1 MTIASE
7 PGALV
12 PSTAGARPARSYLR
26 TDAREIPLDGDW
38 RFSWSPTVETGV
50 ELDDPG
56 DGWATIPVPS
66 HWQLHG
72 YGAPAYTNVRYP
84 FPIDPPRVPDENP
97 TGEYRRTVGLGAD
110 DLASGR
116 WVLRFEGVDSCL
128 VLGVN
133 GVEIGRSTGSRLPVE
148 LDITDALRPGPNLV
162 AVRVHQWSS
171 GSYLEDQDQWWLSG
185 IFREVRLMHR
195 PERGILD
202 VEVHADYDH
211 LTGRGTFRADV
222 VLEDGSEPSDVRV
235 RIDELGIDIAAG
247 ETAVIAVEPWSAEV
261 PRLYAAAVVGPQES
275 VHLDVGFRTVAI
287 IDGVITVNGSRVLFR
302 GANRHEFHPEL
313 GRAVTRE
320 VMEQDVLLMK
330 RHHLNAVRTSHYPPH
345 PHFLELCDRYGLYVV
360 DECDLETHGFE
371 LEGWAGN
378 PSDDPRW
385 EEQYLDRMR
394 RTVERDKNRP
404 SVVLWS
410 LGNEAGVGRN
420 LAAMSAWV
428 HDRDPGRP
436 VHYEPDHATAFT
448 DVYSR
453 MYASHAEVDAI
464 GRQEEDPLP
473 DPAQDAVRRAKPF
486 VLCEYAHAMGN
497 GPGGLAEY
505 EALFEAH
512 PRCQGGWVW
521 EWIDHGL
528 TATDEHG
535 RRYAAYGGDFG
546 EVLHDGSFVIDGL
559 LLPERAPSPGLLEL
573 AAVNAPLRITA
584 SPDGIHVRSRYQVRS
599 TDGVAFRWWVE
610 RDGDEVAGGALDV
623 PALAP
628 GDETVVPVPSDA
640 RAAAAGDGRY
650 VLHVEAVLAAD
661 EPWALAGHGLGHG
674 ELALSSAPSSPWVA
688 TAEAERDGEGWVLG
702 PARFDAVGRLVGLGG
717 VAIASAAFDAWRAPT
732 ENDRA
737 VGWAEPVSALFYW
750 ELAGLH
756 RLVHRTDSVA
766 VEDGGRTFVVVERAA
781 GAATAS
787 GFRVEHRWTSDGSRV
802 RLDLTIE
809 PQGSWHG
816 TLPSAGFALALPCP
830 GAPAAQVEWLGSGP
844 GEAYADS
851 YAAVRTGLWRS
862 TVADLQ
868 TPYVVPQENG
878 RRADV
883 QRARITWEGGG
894 LDLAADPPVG
904 MAVRPWSDA
913 HLAATRHRHLLEPDG
928 LLHVKLDAGQDGLG
942 SATCGPAVLPQHRF
956 RAGPLRLS
964 ITLEPVAG

>member
-12 PSTAGARPARSYLR
+12 PSTIGARPARSFLR
-26 TDAREIPLDGDW
+26 SDAREIPLDGDW
-38 RFSWSPTVETGV
+38 RFSWSPSADTGV
-50 ELDDPG
+50 ALDDPG
-56 DGWATIPVPS
+56 EGWATIPVPS
-66 HWQLHG
+66 HWQLQG

-97 TGEYRRTVGLGAD
+97 TGEYRRTVELSAD
-110 DLASGR
+110 DLATGR
-116 WVLRFEGVDSCL
+116 WVLRFEGVDSCF

-148 LDITDALRPGPNLV
+148 LDITDALRPGPNLI
-162 AVRVHQWSS
+162 AVRVHQWSA

-185 IFREVRLMHR
+185 IFREVRLLHR
-195 PERGILD
+195 PARGILD
-202 VEVHADYDH
+202 VEVHAGYDH
-211 LTGRGTFRADV
+211 LTGEGTLRADV
-222 VLEDGSEPSDVRV
+222 VLEDGSPASDVRV
-235 RIDELGIDIAAG
+235 RVDELGVDAAAG
-247 ETAVIAVEPWSAEV
+247 ETVVLPVEPWSAEV
-261 PRLYAAAVVGPQES
+261 PRLYALTVSSPDEAVR
-275 VHLDVGFRTVAI
+275 LDIGFRTVAI
-287 IDGVITVNGSRVLFR
+287 VDGVITINGSRVLFR
-302 GANRHEFHPEL
+302 GANRHEFHPRL
-313 GRAVTRE
+313 GRAVTPE

-345 PHFLELCDRYGLYVV
+345 PHFLELCDRYGLYAV

-371 LEGWAGN
+371 IEGWKGN

-404 SVVLWS
+404 SVVMWS

-428 HDRDPGRP
+428 RERDPGRP

-453 MYASHAEVDAI
+453 MYASHAEVELI
-464 GRQEEDPLP
+464 GRREEDPL
-473 DPAQDAVRRAKPF
+473 DDAGQDSARRSKPF

-497 GPGGLAEY
+497 GPGGLVEY
-505 EALFEAH
+505 EALFEAY

-528 TATDEHG
+528 DAVDDQG
-535 RRYAAYGGDFG
+535 RTYSAYGGDFG

-573 AAVNAPLRITA
+573 AAVNAPLRIVPSA
-584 SPDGIHVRSRYQVRS
+584 DGIHVRSRYQVRS

-610 RDGDEVAGGALDV
+610 RDGVETASGALEV
-623 PALAP
+623 PMLAP
-628 GDETVVPVPSDA
+628 GEDVVVPLPAEAV
-640 RAAAAGDGRY
+640 AAGDGEH
-650 VLHVEAVLAAD
+650 VLHVEASLASD
-661 EPWALAGHGLGHG
+661 ETWAPAGHGLGHG
-674 ELALSSAPSSPWVA
+674 EVQLAAAP
-688 TAEAERDGEGWVLG
+688 ERAWEQAALVERLDDGYALG
-702 PARFDAVGRLVGLGG
+702 PARFDAQGALVALGG
-717 VAIASAAFDAWRAPT
+717 LQIASAAFDAWRAPT

-750 ELAGLH
+750 ELAGLQ
-756 RLVHRTDSVA
+756 RMVHRTDSVA
-766 VEDGGRTFVVVERAA
+766 IDDDGRALVVVTRAA

-787 GFRVEHRWTSDGSRV
+787 GFRLVHRWRSDGTAL
-802 RLDLTIE
+802 RLDLEIE
-809 PQGSWHG
+809 PEGSWHG
-816 TLPSAGFALALPCP
+816 TIPRAGFSLALPCADAL
-830 GAPAAQVEWLGSGP
+830 GAEVEWYGLGP

-851 YAAVRTGLWRS
+851 HAAVRTGRWRS
-862 TVADLQ
+862 SVADLQ

-878 RRADV
+878 TRAGV
-883 QRARITWEGGG
+883 RSARITWAGGG
-894 LDLAADPPVG
+894 LGIASEPATGL
-904 MAVRPWSDA
+904 AVRPWSNA
-913 HLAATRHRHLLEPDG
+913 HLAATTHRHLLEPDG
-928 LLHVKLDAGQDGLG
+928 LLHVHLDVRQDGLG

-956 RAGPLRLS
+956 RPGPMRLS
-964 ITLEPVAG
+964 VVLEPLGG